1 MEYTRY
7 NCIGL
12 GSNPIDCPLKLSIM
26 TQEIIDLVEQA
37 KNGSQLAFTKLYN
50 TYNKMVWFTIF
61 NIVKNNDVTDDLVS
75 VVFTKAYKKLDSYV
89 NHISFE
95 MWLKT
100 IAVNSSI
107 DYIRRNKKEQLNNY
121 IDDDDN
127 TIQLGD
133 VCMSPEEDLIL
144 KEKLNLVEKIIPTL
158 KKKYR
163 DLLYARMDDLSY
175 KQIEEKLA
183 LNEYAV
189 KSDLNKARNKLKQK
203 LQKINK

>member
-1 MEYTRY
+1 
-7 NCIGL
+7 
-12 GSNPIDCPLKLSIM
+12 M

-100 IAVNSSI
+100 IAVNASI

-121 IDDDDN
+121 VDEDEN
-127 TIQLGD
+127 PIQLSALER
-133 VCMSPEEDLIL
+133 SPEEDLIL
-144 KEKLNLVEKIIPTL
+144 KEKLDIVLQAIPTL
-158 KKKYR
+158 KRKYR
-163 DLLYARMDDLSY
+163 DLINARIDGLSY
-175 KQIEEKLA
+175 KEIANKLA
-183 LNEYAV
+183 MNELAV
-189 KSDLNKARNKLKQK
+189 KGDLNKARQKLKQK
-203 LQKINK
+203 TDY